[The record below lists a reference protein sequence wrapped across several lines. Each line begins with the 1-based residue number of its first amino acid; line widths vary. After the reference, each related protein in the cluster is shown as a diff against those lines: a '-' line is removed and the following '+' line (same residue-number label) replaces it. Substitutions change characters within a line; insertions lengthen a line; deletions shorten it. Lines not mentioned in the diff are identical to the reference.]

1 MNIHEYQAKALF
13 KEFGVPIQDGVAVK
27 SADEFESA
35 IASLPGDHIVVKS
48 QIHAGGRGKGVFAD
62 GFQGGVKY
70 VAKSE
75 AADIAKK
82 MLGNTLITKQ
92 TGPQGRTVGTLFFAE
107 AVDIDKEY
115 YLSILVDR
123 ASSKIAI
130 VASVAGGMDIEKVA
144 EETPEQIMTMLVDP
158 DIGLQPFQVR
168 KLGYFFGF
176 SAKEMMKQWSAV
188 IKGLYKLFWTKDCS
202 MVEVNPLVLTKDGRI
217 VCLDAKVAFD
227 DNGLFR
233 HPEVQALRDPHEEDP
248 KEIEAGKYGLNYIA
262 LDGNIACMVNGA
274 GLAMSTMDIIKFF
287 GGNPANFLDVGGGAN
302 EEAITQAFNIL
313 LKDKNV
319 KGILVNIFGGIMK
332 CDVIAAGVI
341 AAVKNVGLKLP
352 LVVRLEGTNV
362 ETGRK
367 MLAESGIKLTT
378 ADSLAD
384 AAEKIVKIVAAENK

>member
-1 MNIHEYQAKALF
+1 MF
-13 KEFGVPIQDGVAVK
+13 KEFGVPVQDGVAVK
-27 SADEFESA
+27 SPAEFDAA

-62 GFQGGVKY
+62 GFKGGVKF

-75 AADIAKK
+75 AADTAKK

-115 YLSILVDR
+115 YLSILMDR

-130 VASVAGGMDIEKVA
+130 VASLAGGMDIEKVA
-144 EETPEQIMTMLVDP
+144 EETPDQILTMLVDP

-168 KLGYFFGF
+168 KLGYFLGLG
-176 SAKEMMKQWSAV
+176 AKEMMKQWSAV
-188 IKGLYKLFWTKDCS
+188 IKGLFKLFWSKDCS
-202 MVEVNPLVLTKDGRI
+202 MVEVNPLVLTKDGKLL
-217 VCLDAKVAFD
+217 CLDAKVSFD
-227 DNGLFR
+227 DNARFR
-233 HPEVQALRDPHEEDP
+233 HPEVEALRDPHEEDP
-248 KEIEAGKYGLNYIA
+248 KEIEAGKFGLNYIA

-341 AAVKNVGLKLP
+341 AAVKNVGLTLP

-362 ETGRK
+362 EKGRQ

-384 AAEKIVKIVAAENK
+384 AAEKIVKIVANENK